1 MIQYSL
7 GSGYSIASG
16 AMRSFNLLLG
26 QTPTVA
32 TPTSSTS
39 TAFDNITRDL
49 PGLLFNLVG
58 AIAIFLI
65 GWAVAAF
72 LASIVR
78 KLLNNTDLDNRIT
91 NLTGSQ
97 ENQTSIEGIASTV
110 VFWIVMILAVV
121 AALNV
126 LNLNT
131 VSQPLNN
138 FLNQIFAYLP
148 RIGGA
153 AIIAAIAWL
162 VATIARLVAIRI
174 AHSFALDEKL
184 SQATDRPTAA
194 RSGQM
199 QLSETLGDILYWF
212 ILLFFLPAFFDVL
225 DLQGPLQPVQRLLNQ
240 FLAAI
245 PQILTAI
252 FILVAGY
259 VVGQFVQKLVTNL
272 LTSIGFNN
280 ILVWLG
286 LPSQAAVIPPP
297 PPIDRPYNEPLLIEP
312 DAGREI
318 STRTPSEIAGIVTLI
333 GILLIAAVA
342 AIDVVNIPA
351 LTVLVS
357 GLLVIFGQI
366 LVGLAIFAV
375 GLYFANLA
383 YNVIASSGT
392 PQSRI
397 LGQTAKISILVLVS
411 ALALRQIG
419 IAPDIINLA
428 FGLLLGAISVAIAI
442 AFGLGGRDVAS
453 EQLREWL
460 ATFKRQ

>member
-1 MIQYSL
+1 MIQCSL
-7 GSGYSIASG
+7 GTGYSIASG

-26 QTPTVA
+26 QTPTVV
-32 TPTSSTS
+32 TPTSSAPN
-39 TAFDNITRDL
+39 AFDNITRDL

-65 GWAVAAF
+65 GWAIAAF
-72 LASIVR
+72 LASLVR
-78 KLLNNTDLDNRIT
+78 KLLNSTNLDNRIT

-97 ENQTSIEGIASTV
+97 ESETSIEGIASTV

-162 VATIARLVAIRI
+162 VATITRLVAIRI
-174 AHSFALDEKL
+174 AHSFSLDEKL
-184 SQATDRPTAA
+184 TQATDRPAA
-194 RSGQM
+194 RSGQVR
-199 QLSETLGDILYWF
+199 LSETLGDILYWF

-240 FLAAI
+240 FFAAI

-280 ILVWLG
+280 ILTWLG

-297 PPIDRPYNEPLLIEP
+297 PPISRPYNEPLLVEP
-312 DAGREI
+312 DAGKGI

-333 GILLIAAVA
+333 GILLVAAVA

-351 LTVLVS
+351 LTALVS

-383 YNVIASSGT
+383 YNLIASSGT
-392 PQSRI
+392 PQSKI

-460 ATFKRQ
+460 TKFKRQ

>member
-1 MIQYSL
+1 MIQCSL
-7 GSGYSIASG
+7 GTGYSIASG

-26 QTPTVA
+26 QMPTVVTPT
-32 TPTSSTS
+32 TSAPG
-39 TAFDNITRDL
+39 AFDMGRDL
-49 PGLLFNLVG
+49 PGLLLNLGG
-58 AIAIFLI
+58 ALAIFLVGLAI
-65 GWAVAAF
+65 AF
-72 LASIVR
+72 LLASLVR
-78 KLLNNTDLDNRIT
+78 GLLNKTDLDNRIT
-91 NLTGSQ
+91 NLTASE
-97 ENQTSIEGIASTV
+97 ENVTSIEGIASAV
-110 VFWIVMILAVV
+110 VFWIVIILAVV

-126 LNLNT
+126 LKLTT
-131 VSQPLNN
+131 VSEPLNN

-162 VATIARLVAIRI
+162 VATITRLVAIRI
-174 AHSFALDEKL
+174 AHSFSLDDKL
-184 SQATDRPTAA
+184 NQATDRPAA
-194 RSGQM
+194 RSGQLR
-199 QLSETLGDILYWF
+199 LSETLGDILYWF
-212 ILLFFLPAFFDVL
+212 VLLFFLPFIL
-225 DLQGPLQPVQRLLNQ
+225 DTLKLQGPLQPVQNLLSR
-240 FLAAI
+240 FLEAI

-252 FILVAGY
+252 FILAVGY

-297 PPIDRPYNEPLLIEP
+297 PPIDRPYNDPLLIEP
-312 DAGREI
+312 DAGRGI
-318 STRTPSEIAGIVTLI
+318 STRTPSEIAGIVSLI
-333 GILLIAAVA
+333 GILLFAAVA
-342 AIDVVNIPA
+342 AIDVLGIPSLTA
-351 LTVLVS
+351 LVG

-383 YNVIASSGT
+383 YNLIASSGT
-392 PQSRI
+392 PQSKI

-460 ATFKRQ
+460 AKFKRQ

>member
-1 MIQYSL
+1 
-7 GSGYSIASG
+7 
-16 AMRSFNLLLG
+16 MRGFNLLLG
-26 QTPTVA
+26 QTPTVV
-32 TPTSSTS
+32 TPTTS
-39 TAFDNITRDL
+39 APEPFDNLFNNIVKDL
-49 PGLLFNLVG
+49 PGLFFNLLG
-58 AIAIFLI
+58 ALAIFLI
-65 GWAVAAF
+65 GLAIAF
-72 LASIVR
+72 LLASLVR
-78 KLLNNTDLDNRIT
+78 KLLSKTDLDNRIT
-91 NLTGSQ
+91 GLTGSQ
-97 ENQTSIEGIASTV
+97 ASEANIEGIASSV
-110 VFWIVMILAVV
+110 VFWVVMILALV

-126 LNLNT
+126 LKLTT
-131 VSQPLNN
+131 VSEPLNN

-162 VATIARLVAIRI
+162 VATITRLVAIRI
-174 AHSFALDEKL
+174 AHSFSLDEKL
-184 SQATDRPTAA
+184 TQATDQPAP

-199 QLSETLGDILYWF
+199 RLSETLGDVLYWF
-212 ILLFFLPAFFDVL
+212 VFLFFLPAILGVL
-225 DLQGPLQPVQRLLNQ
+225 ELRGPLQPVQTLLNR
-240 FLAAI
+240 FLEAI
-245 PQILTAI
+245 PQILTALV
-252 FILVAGY
+252 ILALGY
-259 VVGQFVQKLVTNL
+259 VLGQFVQKLVTNL

-297 PPIDRPYNEPLLIEP
+297 PPVARPYNEPLLIEP
-312 DAGREI
+312 DAGRGI
-318 STRTPSEIAGIVTLI
+318 STRTPSEIAGIVSLV
-333 GILLIAAVA
+333 GILLFSAVA
-342 AIDVVNIPA
+342 AIDVLNIPA
-351 LTVLVS
+351 LTALVG

-383 YNVIASSGT
+383 YNLIASSGT
-392 PQSRI
+392 PQSKI
-397 LGQTAKISILVLVS
+397 LGQTAKIAILVLVS

-460 ATFKRQ
+460 ATFKRQSR

>member
-1 MIQYSL
+1 MIQCSL
-7 GSGYSIASG
+7 GIVHSIADSS
-16 AMRSFNLLLG
+16 MRSFNLLLG
-26 QTPTVA
+26 QTPTVV
-32 TPTSSTS
+32 TPTSSAPG
-39 TAFDNITRDL
+39 AFDMGKDL
-49 PGLLFNLVG
+49 PGLLLNLVG

-65 GWAVAAF
+65 GWVIAAF
-72 LASIVR
+72 LASLVR
-78 KLLNNTDLDNRIT
+78 KLLNKTDLDNRIT
-91 NLTGSQ
+91 NLTASE
-97 ENQTSIEGIASTV
+97 ENVTSIEGIASAV

-162 VATIARLVAIRI
+162 VATITRLVAIRI
-174 AHSFALDEKL
+174 AHSFSLDDKL
-184 SQATDRPTAA
+184 TQATDRPTA
-194 RSGQM
+194 RSNQLL
-199 QLSETLGDILYWF
+199 LSETLGDILYWF
-212 ILLFFLPAFFDVL
+212 VLLFFLPAVLSVL
-225 DLQGPLQPVQRLLNQ
+225 DLRGPLQPVQTLLNR
-240 FLAAI
+240 FLEAI

-259 VVGQFVQKLVTNL
+259 VVGQFIQKLVTNL

-280 ILVWLG
+280 ILSWLG
-286 LPSQAAVIPPP
+286 LPSQSQAAVIPPP
-297 PPIDRPYNEPLLIEP
+297 PPVDRPYNESLLIEP
-312 DAGREI
+312 DAGRGV
-318 STRTPSEIAGIVTLI
+318 STRTPSEIAGIVSLI
-333 GILLIAAVA
+333 GILLFAAVA
-342 AIDVVNIPA
+342 AIDVLGIPSLTA
-351 LTVLVS
+351 LVG

-383 YNVIASSGT
+383 YNLIASSGT

-442 AFGLGGRDVAS
+442 SFGLGGRDVAAD
-453 EQLREWL
+453 QLREWL
-460 ATFKRQ
+460 AKFKRQ

>member
-1 MIQYSL
+1 MIQCSL
-7 GSGYSIASG
+7 GTGYSIASG

-26 QTPTVA
+26 QMPTVA
-32 TPTSSTS
+32 TPTSSAPD
-39 TAFDNITRDL
+39 AFDNITRDL
-49 PGLLFNLVG
+49 PELLFNLVG

-65 GWAVAAF
+65 GWVIAAF
-72 LASIVR
+72 LASLVR

-91 NLTGSQ
+91 NLTGNQ
-97 ENQTSIEGIASTV
+97 ENGASIEGIASSV
-110 VFWIVMILAVV
+110 VFWVVIILAVV

-126 LNLNT
+126 LKLTT
-131 VSQPLNN
+131 VSVPLNN

-153 AIIAAIAWL
+153 AVIAAVAWL
-162 VATIARLVAIRI
+162 VATITRLAAIRI

-184 SQATDRPTAA
+184 TQATDRPTAA
-194 RSGQM
+194 RSNQLR
-199 QLSETLGDILYWF
+199 LSETLGDALYWF
-212 ILLFFLPAFFDVL
+212 VLLVFLPAILSVL
-225 DLQGPLQPVQRLLNQ
+225 ELQGPLQPVQTLLNR
-240 FLAAI
+240 FLEAI

-252 FILVAGY
+252 FILAVGY
-259 VVGQFVQKLVTNL
+259 VIGQFVQKLVTNL

-286 LPSQAAVIPPP
+286 LPSPAAVIPPP
-297 PPIDRPYNEPLLIEP
+297 PSVDRSYNDPLLVEP
-312 DAGREI
+312 DADRGV
-318 STRTPSEIAGIVTLI
+318 STRTPSEIAGIVALI
-333 GILLIAAVA
+333 GILLFAAVA
-342 AIDVVNIPA
+342 AIDILNIPA
-351 LTVLVS
+351 LTVLVG

-383 YNVIASSGT
+383 YNLIASSGT

-453 EQLREWL
+453 DQLREWL

>member
-1 MIQYSL
+1 MIQCSL
-7 GSGYSIASG
+7 GTGYSIASG
-16 AMRSFNLLLG
+16 AMRSVYLLLG
-26 QTPTVA
+26 QTPTVV
-32 TPTSSTS
+32 TPTPYAPDT
-39 TAFDNITRDL
+39 FENVTRDL
-49 PGLLFNLVG
+49 PGLLLNLVG
-58 AIAIFLI
+58 AIAIFLV
-65 GWAVAAF
+65 GWVIAAF
-72 LASIVR
+72 LASLVR
-78 KLLNNTDLDNRIT
+78 KLLNKTDLDNRIT
-91 NLTGSQ
+91 NLTASE
-97 ENQTSIEGIASTV
+97 ENVTSIEGIASSV
-110 VFWIVMILAVV
+110 VFWVVMILAVV

-126 LNLNT
+126 LKLTT
-131 VSQPLNN
+131 VSEPLNN

-153 AIIAAIAWL
+153 AIIAAVAWL
-162 VATIARLVAIRI
+162 VATITRLVAIRI

-184 SQATDRPTAA
+184 THATDRPTA
-194 RSGQM
+194 RSEQLR
-199 QLSETLGDILYWF
+199 LSETLGDVLYWF
-212 ILLFFLPAFFDVL
+212 VLLFFLPAILSVL
-225 DLQGPLQPVQRLLNQ
+225 DLRGPLQPVQTLLNR
-240 FLAAI
+240 FLEAI

-252 FILVAGY
+252 FILALGY

-297 PPIDRPYNEPLLIEP
+297 PPIDRPYSDPLLIEP
-312 DAGREI
+312 DAGRGV
-318 STRTPSEIAGIVTLI
+318 STRTPSEIAGIVSLV
-333 GILLIAAVA
+333 GILLFAAVA
-342 AIDVVNIPA
+342 AIDVLNIPA
-351 LTVLVS
+351 LTVLVG

-383 YNVIASSGT
+383 YNLIASSGT
-392 PQSRI
+392 PQSKI
-397 LGQTAKISILVLVS
+397 LGQTAKIAILVLVS

-442 AFGLGGRDVAS
+442 SFGLGGRDVAS

-460 ATFKRQ
+460 TRFKRQ

>member
-1 MIQYSL
+1 MIQCSL
-7 GSGYSIASG
+7 GTGYSIASG
-16 AMRSFNLLLG
+16 AMRSVYLLLG
-26 QTPTVA
+26 QTPTVV
-32 TPTSSTS
+32 TPTPYAPD
-39 TAFDNITRDL
+39 AFENVTRDL
-49 PGLLFNLVG
+49 PGLLLNLVG

-65 GWAVAAF
+65 GWVIAAF
-72 LASIVR
+72 LASLVR
-78 KLLNNTDLDNRIT
+78 KLLNKTDLDNRIT
-91 NLTGSQ
+91 NLTAS
-97 ENQTSIEGIASTV
+97 EDNVTSIEGIASSV
-110 VFWIVMILAVV
+110 VFWVVMILAVV

-126 LNLNT
+126 LKLTT
-131 VSQPLNN
+131 VSEPLNN

-162 VATIARLVAIRI
+162 VATITRLVAIRI
-174 AHSFALDEKL
+174 AHSFALDDKL
-184 SQATDRPTAA
+184 TQATDRPIA
-194 RSGQM
+194 RSNQLR
-199 QLSETLGDILYWF
+199 LSETLGDILYWF
-212 ILLFFLPAFFDVL
+212 VLLFFLPAILSVL
-225 DLQGPLQPVQRLLNQ
+225 DLRGPLQPVQTLLNR
-240 FLAAI
+240 FLETI

-252 FILVAGY
+252 FILALGY

-297 PPIDRPYNEPLLIEP
+297 PPIDRPYNDPLLIEP
-312 DAGREI
+312 DAGRGV
-318 STRTPSEIAGIVTLI
+318 STRTPSEIAGIVSLV
-333 GILLIAAVA
+333 GILLFAAVA
-342 AIDVVNIPA
+342 AIDVLNIPA
-351 LTVLVS
+351 LTVLVG

-383 YNVIASSGT
+383 YNLIASSGT
-392 PQSRI
+392 PQSKI

-442 AFGLGGRDVAS
+442 SFGLGGRDVAS

-460 ATFKRQ
+460 ARFKRQ

>member
-1 MIQYSL
+1 MIQCSL
-7 GSGYSIASG
+7 GTGYSIASG

-26 QTPTVA
+26 QTSTTV
-32 TPTSSTS
+32 TSTSSS
-39 TAFDNITRDL
+39 PDAFENVTRDL
-49 PGLLFNLVG
+49 PGLLLNLVG

-65 GWAVAAF
+65 GWVVAAF
-72 LASIVR
+72 LASLVR
-78 KLLNNTDLDNRIT
+78 KLLNKTDLDNRIT
-91 NLTGSQ
+91 NLTAG
-97 ENQTSIEGIASTV
+97 ENNGPSIEGIASSV

-121 AALNV
+121 GALSV
-126 LNLNT
+126 LKLT
-131 VSQPLNN
+131 SVSEPLNN
-138 FLNQIFAYLP
+138 FLNQIFDYLP

-153 AIIAAIAWL
+153 AIIAAVAWL
-162 VATIARLVAIRI
+162 VATITRLVAIRI

-184 SQATDRPTAA
+184 THATDRPTA
-194 RSGQM
+194 RSGQLR
-199 QLSETLGDILYWF
+199 LSETLGDILYWF
-212 ILLFFLPAFFDVL
+212 VLLFFLPAILSVL
-225 DLQGPLQPVQRLLNQ
+225 DLRGPLQPVQTLLSR
-240 FLAAI
+240 FLDAI
-245 PQILTAI
+245 PQILTAL
-252 FILVAGY
+252 FILALGY
-259 VVGQFVQKLVTNL
+259 VVGQFIQKLVTNL

-297 PPIDRPYNEPLLIEP
+297 PPINRPYNDDPLLIEP
-312 DAGREI
+312 DAGRGV
-318 STRTPSEIAGIVTLI
+318 STRTPSEIAGIVSLV
-333 GILLIAAVA
+333 GILLVAAVA
-342 AIDVVNIPA
+342 AIDVLNIPA
-351 LTVLVS
+351 LTLLVG

-383 YNVIASSGT
+383 YNLIASSGT
-392 PQSRI
+392 PQSKI

-442 AFGLGGRDVAS
+442 SFGLGGRDVAS

-460 ATFKRQ
+460 ARFKRQ

>member
-1 MIQYSL
+1 
-7 GSGYSIASG
+7 
-16 AMRSFNLLLG
+16 MRSFNLLLG

-32 TPTSSTS
+32 TPTAPNSA
-39 TAFDNITRDL
+39 AFDNITRDL

-65 GWAVAAF
+65 GWVIAAF
-72 LASIVR
+72 LASLVR
-78 KLLNNTDLDNRIT
+78 KLLNSTDLDNRIT

-97 ENQTSIEGIASTV
+97 ENGASIEGIASTV
-110 VFWIVMILAVV
+110 VFWVVMILAVV

-126 LNLNT
+126 LKLTT
-131 VSQPLNN
+131 VSEPLNN

-162 VATIARLVAIRI
+162 VATITRLVAIRI

-184 SQATDRPTAA
+184 TQATDRPAAA
-194 RSGQM
+194 RSNQSN
-199 QLSETLGDILYWF
+199 QLRLSETLGDVLYWF
-212 ILLFFLPAFFDVL
+212 VLLFFLPAILSVL
-225 DLQGPLQPVQRLLNQ
+225 DLRGPLQPVQTLLNR
-240 FLAAI
+240 FLEAI
-245 PQILTAI
+245 PQVLTAV
-252 FILVAGY
+252 FILAVGY

-286 LPSQAAVIPPP
+286 LPTQAAMIPPP
-297 PPIDRPYNEPLLIEP
+297 PPINCSYGDPLLVEP
-312 DAGREI
+312 DAGRDT
-318 STRTPSEIAGIVTLI
+318 STRTPSEIAGIVSLV
-333 GILLIAAVA
+333 GILLFAAVA
-342 AIDVVNIPA
+342 AIDVLNIPA
-351 LTVLVS
+351 LTVLVG
-357 GLLVIFGQI
+357 GLLVVFGQI

-383 YNVIASSGT
+383 YNLISSSGT
-392 PQSRI
+392 SQSRI
-397 LGQTAKISILVLVS
+397 LGQTAKIAILVLVS

-428 FGLLLGAISVAIAI
+428 FGLLLGAISVAVAI

-460 ATFKRQ
+460 RKFKRQ

>member
-1 MIQYSL
+1 MIQCSL
-7 GSGYSIASG
+7 GTGYSIASG

-26 QTPTVA
+26 QTPTVV
-32 TPTSSTS
+32 TPTTS
-39 TAFDNITRDL
+39 APDAFENVTRNL
-49 PGLLFNLVG
+49 PELLLNLVG

-72 LASIVR
+72 LASLVR
-78 KLLNNTDLDNRIT
+78 KLLNSTDLDNRIT

-97 ENQTSIEGIASTV
+97 ENETSIEGIASTV

-162 VATIARLVAIRI
+162 VATVTRLVAIRI
-174 AHSFALDEKL
+174 AHSFSLDEKL
-184 SQATDRPTAA
+184 TQATDRPTA

-199 QLSETLGDILYWF
+199 RLSETLGDILYWF

-297 PPIDRPYNEPLLIEP
+297 PPIDRPYNDPMLIEP

-333 GILLIAAVA
+333 GILLVAAVA
-342 AIDVVNIPA
+342 AIDILNIPA
-351 LTVLVS
+351 LTALVS

-392 PQSRI
+392 PQSKI

-428 FGLLLGAISVAIAI
+428 FGLLLGAVSVAIAI

-460 ATFKRQ
+460 AKFKRQ

>member
-1 MIQYSL
+1 
-7 GSGYSIASG
+7 
-16 AMRSFNLLLG
+16 
-26 QTPTVA
+26 
-32 TPTSSTS
+32 
-39 TAFDNITRDL
+39 
-49 PGLLFNLVG
+49 
-58 AIAIFLI
+58 
-65 GWAVAAF
+65 
-72 LASIVR
+72 
-78 KLLNNTDLDNRIT
+78 
-91 NLTGSQ
+91 
-97 ENQTSIEGIASTV
+97 
-110 VFWIVMILAVV
+110 MILAVV

-162 VATIARLVAIRI
+162 VATITRLVAIRI

-184 SQATDRPTAA
+184 TQATDRPTAA

-252 FILVAGY
+252 
-259 VVGQFVQKLVTNL
+259 
-272 LTSIGFNN
+272 
-280 ILVWLG
+280 
-286 LPSQAAVIPPP
+286 VIPPP
-297 PPIDRPYNEPLLIEP
+297 PPIDRPYNEPLLVEP